1 MKKIA
6 IFLFLSFLN
15 LIDVSA
21 IESKIIYKIENEII
35 TNTDIKNEF
44 KYLLALNNSLKELNE
59 NQIFEI
65 SKQSIVKETIKRIEL
80 LKNFKTLDLEV
91 DYTEMLIK
99 NIYNGLDFDDLDSF
113 ILYLKEYDLNLSN
126 IEKKIQIEALWNEL
140 IANKYLSKVDVDI
153 EKLKNKIKQNSQSK
167 SKRYLLSEIIFE
179 VTNKNLINKKFNQI
193 ISSIEKVGFENTAAI
208 YSISETSKN
217 GGKIG
222 WVNEKSLSDNIKD
235 EIMILEKN
243 EISQPIMLPT
253 GILILKID
261 DMKEFFN
268 EINQEEE
275 LKKAFVYERNKQLE
289 QYSKIYYNKV
299 KKNLEVNE

>member
-80 LKNFKTLDLEV
+80 SKNFKTLDLEV

-140 IANKYLSKVDVDI
+140 IANRYLSKVDVDI

>member
-179 VTNKNLINKKFNQI
+179 VTNKSLINKKFNQI